1 MPESDL
7 LTEGNFFAISIR
19 FLCTKKDAMEI
30 LHSKSFFQMA
40 KTLTIIGYSL
50 CIGSIASFIAMN
62 VVAGENPTIEFLFW
76 QRHFVN
82 PIMNYVTM
90 PSIWLFLFGNIG
102 LFLALEKGRNR
113 MNIVLLVLSV
123 LIAING
129 QFIIIP
135 LAKSVSSFAV
145 QQLQTSQFITEFAK
159 QKSIEDTFGGIN
171 LFFLIIY
178 LTVHISSIGNVK
190 SNKI

>member
-1 MPESDL
+1 
-7 LTEGNFFAISIR
+7 
-19 FLCTKKDAMEI
+19 MEI
-30 LHSKSFFQMA
+30 LHSKSFFKMA

-102 LFLALEKGRNR
+102 LFLAIEKGRNR

-135 LAKSVSSFAV
+135 LAKSVSRFAV